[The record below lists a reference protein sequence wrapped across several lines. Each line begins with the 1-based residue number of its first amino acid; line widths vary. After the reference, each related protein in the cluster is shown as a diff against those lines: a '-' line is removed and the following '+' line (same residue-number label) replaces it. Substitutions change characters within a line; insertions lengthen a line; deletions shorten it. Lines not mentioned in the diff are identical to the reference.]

1 MAARAKIANHK
12 FTTFELLSHLQRRYT
27 TTHSPIVHILSKA
40 RLFDEARFY
49 LSELLE
55 LSRNNKKPVSFV
67 WDELVAVYREFKFS
81 PTVFYMVLRIYAKKG
96 LFKNA
101 LYVFDNMPKW
111 GIVHKLGS
119 CNSLVKKDG
128 KVDKPEIFVEEIE
141 KMGLELSI
149 ATYHSLIN
157 GYVEKKDFKGVES
170 VWRVNRRVLS
180 NGKMDDALRIR
191 DEMLR
196 SGFKMNLFIC
206 NSLINGY
213 CKAGKISNAEQ
224 VVRSMTRWNL
234 KPDSYSYHT
243 LLDGYC
249 REGLIQNAFNLCDEM
264 IHNGINPTVVT
275 YNTLLNGLCREGA
288 IVDAMHLWNL
298 MLTRGVVPNA
308 VGYGTLLDAFL
319 NMGEFE
325 KALVLWKHILA
336 RGHTKSRILLNT
348 VLKGFCKMWKMVVAD
363 LLFNKMEELGCSP
376 DGVTYRTLS
385 DGYCNAGEIE
395 KALKMK
401 DTMELQNIPS
411 SIENFNSLISGLIKA
426 GKFSKVED
434 LLSEMNDRELTPN
447 IVTYGA
453 LIAGWFKELLPEK
466 AFKAYSEMRE
476 KGLNP
481 NVIIVSSIISG
492 LYKLG
497 RTDDANIFLQKILDC
512 HKSVVPY
519 NVLYNI
525 AVAGL
530 CKLGKFDDA
539 RDAIKY
545 KLLLT
550 KRLYPRCGISLV
562 GKVNEAFNLRDEML
576 IKDIVPN
583 IAVYNALI
591 NGLCK
596 AGNTERALRLFSIA
610 TQNYVSL
617 PSMLSCLEDTI
628 KKPSIG
634 FSPPPKV
641 VMELLVGRNDPLGS
655 EIESHI
661 LAIEG
666 SSVYSP
672 VESIKCLEVGLKDYV
687 RKQVGTRA
695 GSEYH
700 LIMKLELCKML
711 SAQCG
716 QDHY

>member
-1 MAARAKIANHK
+1 
-12 FTTFELLSHLQRRYT
+12 
-27 TTHSPIVHILSKA
+27 
-40 RLFDEARFY
+40 
-49 LSELLE
+49 
-55 LSRNNKKPVSFV
+55 
-67 WDELVAVYREFKFS
+67 
-81 PTVFYMVLRIYAKKG
+81 
-96 LFKNA
+96 
-101 LYVFDNMPKW
+101 
-111 GIVHKLGS
+111 
-119 CNSLVKKDG
+119 
-128 KVDKPEIFVEEIE
+128 
-141 KMGLELSI
+141 
-149 ATYHSLIN
+149 
-157 GYVEKKDFKGVES
+157 
-170 VWRVNRRVLS
+170 
-180 NGKMDDALRIR
+180 MDDALRIR

-196 SGFKMNLFIC
+196 SGFKVNLFIC

-224 VVRSMTRWNL
+224 VVRSMTGWNL

-348 VLKGFCKMWKMVVAD
+348 VLKGFCKMWKMVEAD

-434 LLSEMNDRELTPN
+434 LHSEMNDRELTPN

-481 NVIIVSSIISG
+481 NVIIVSSISSG

-497 RTDDANIFLQKILDC
+497 RTDDANIFLQKILDV
-512 HKSVVPY
+512 K
-519 NVLYNI
+519 
-525 AVAGL
+525 
-530 CKLGKFDDA
+530 
-539 RDAIKY
+539 
-545 KLLLT
+545 
-550 KRLYPRCGISLV
+550 LYPELRHIYSFSNSKTGLPDVQKITDSLD
-562 GKVNEAFNLRDEML
+562 GSATNLLSPIMCL
-576 IKDIVPN
+576 
-583 IAVYNALI
+583 YNALI

-596 AGNTERALRLFSIA
+596 AGNTERALRLFTFKLDNRRKAGLDQILMRQSKKRRGVSQGEAELSCGVHLGFSHIDGMISLATTSISDSEIHNLNLHLKESNSA
-610 TQNYVSL
+610 GRLTKL
-617 PSMLSCLEDTI
+617 PSTTKNGAKFSGTEVSV
-628 KKPSIG
+628 SI
-634 FSPPPKV
+634 SKSLHN
-641 VMELLVGRNDPLGS
+641 LLAVGRNDPLGS

-687 RKQVGTRA
+687 RKQLNVGKIIIDTQSFQNTASRLFNQYNT
-695 GSEYH
+695 E
-700 LIMKLELCKML
+700 
-711 SAQCG
+711 
-716 QDHY
+716 